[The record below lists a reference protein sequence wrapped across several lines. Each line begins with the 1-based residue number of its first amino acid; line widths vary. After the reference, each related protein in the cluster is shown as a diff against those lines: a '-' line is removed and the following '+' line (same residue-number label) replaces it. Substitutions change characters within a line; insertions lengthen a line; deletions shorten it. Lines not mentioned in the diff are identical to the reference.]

1 MRKNECGREREGRV
15 VVMEV
20 TWIVTSALVALST
33 VSVFEARL
41 MSTKRRLLSP
51 FSFNAGN

>member
-1 MRKNECGREREGRV
+1 
-15 VVMEV
+15 MEV